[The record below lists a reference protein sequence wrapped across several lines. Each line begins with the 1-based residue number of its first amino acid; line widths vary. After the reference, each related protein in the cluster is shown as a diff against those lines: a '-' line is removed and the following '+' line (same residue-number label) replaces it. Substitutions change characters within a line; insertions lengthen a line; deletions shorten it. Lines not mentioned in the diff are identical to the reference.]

1 MRTLAGFLAHSPTV
15 SWIVLE
21 NRIRSHHKRPTMNCV
36 GTNQR
41 MRVACGRWQHARH
54 CRANSCSLPWCRG
67 LKCRLQV
74 ETSSSEAP
82 IIVDGQNYGSF
93 HQVLPSENAYIM
105 SVCRRRENVCVDQ
118 EGYDENVAQNN
129 KNDENEYPVPSSR
142 NAVENRTYN
151 RDTTGNKIAQNSVF
165 NNLIP
170 LRERP

>member
-1 MRTLAGFLAHSPTV
+1 
-15 SWIVLE
+15 
-21 NRIRSHHKRPTMNCV
+21 
-36 GTNQR
+36 
-41 MRVACGRWQHARH
+41 
-54 CRANSCSLPWCRG
+54 
-67 LKCRLQV
+67 
-74 ETSSSEAP
+74 
-82 IIVDGQNYGSF
+82 
-93 HQVLPSENAYIM
+93 M